1 MQQSSDDTTLCELD
15 HYGYIAVVGEDAVA
29 FLQGQLTADVRQ
41 LLEPVSVLAG
51 YCNAQGRLLACMRLF
66 YSSERYVLRLPR
78 ELVTPVL
85 RRLQLFVLRSK
96 VTLSDISDQQHG
108 LGLCGADSPALL
120 AQQFTEWPADSGQ
133 LTRTPEYCIVR
144 VPGESPRFELYGS
157 SSALHTLQERLRP
170 AVSVVDS
177 TVWRHADILAGL
189 PEIYQATQD
198 RFIPQMLNLDLLGGI
213 AFDKGC
219 YVGQEIVARTH
230 YLGRLKRRMAR
241 LYSEQAPLL
250 EVSDLLSIVGD
261 TDGQAAVQVVQVAA
275 VPAGGVELL
284 VVLPINSLSAES
296 LNLQHDAHRFSAK
309 ILPLPYSV
317 PPVRDDSAPASHV
330 QTQTITIDGQDS
342 QSGENGLPN
351 GGG

>member
-1 MQQSSDDTTLCELD
+1 MPQPSTDTTLCELD
-15 HYGYIAVVGEDAVA
+15 HYGYIAVAGEDAA
-29 FLQGQLTADVRQ
+29 DFLQGQLTADMRQ
-41 LLEPVSVLAG
+41 LAQPVSILAG

-66 YSSERYVLRLPR
+66 CSSERYVLRLPR
-78 ELVTPVL
+78 ELVTPIL

-96 VTLSDISDQQHG
+96 VTLSDISNQQRG
-108 LGLCGADSPALL
+108 LGLCGAGSSELL

-170 AVSVVDS
+170 AVSVTDS
-177 TVWRHADILAGL
+177 AVWRYTDILAGL

-198 RFIPQMLNLDLLGGI
+198 RFIPQMLNLDLLGGV

-250 EVSDLLSIVGD
+250 EVGDLLSIVGNS
-261 TDGQAAVQVVQVAA
+261 DGQAAVQVVQVAA
-275 VPAGGVELL
+275 APMGGIELL

-296 LNLQHDAHRFSAK
+296 LDLQHDAHCFSAK
-309 ILPLPYSV
+309 IMPLPYSV
-317 PPVRDDSAPASHV
+317 SPVRDDSAPASHV
-330 QTQTITIDGQDS
+330 QTQTITMGSPDS
-342 QSGENGLPN
+342 R
-351 GGG
+351 